1 MTRFRVLAVDDD
13 PVNLHIIGETLA
25 GGGLELVF
33 ASGGEPA
40 LRVLSDEQAFDLLIL
55 DRMMPGMDGMSL
67 LRQLKA
73 SPRHAKL
80 QVIMQTAA
88 ATPEQV
94 AEGLSAGAHYYLT
107 KPYTPA
113 ALRTIV
119 RAALEDVQRTR
130 ELEQQATLGV
140 ESMHMLER
148 AVFGFRTIAQA
159 TQLGALLAQLCPRPG
174 TAALG
179 LAEIMVNAVEHGNLA
194 ISYAEKSLLKRAD
207 RMDAELERR
216 LADPK
221 YAGRRAMVE
230 FERTPDRLRFTVT
243 DQGQGFDWPA
253 FLEMDPT
260 RAFDPNGR
268 GIALAR
274 AMSFDRLDFHGS
286 GNVVVATIQLRDT
299 TELSP

>member
-1 MTRFRVLAVDDD
+1 MTGFRVLAVDDD
-13 PVNLHIIGETLA
+13 EVNLHIIGETLA
-25 GGGLELVF
+25 DSGLELLF
-33 ASGGEPA
+33 ASGGDPA
-40 LRVLSDEQAFDLLIL
+40 LRVLSGEQAFDLVIL
-55 DRMMPGMDGMSL
+55 DRMMPGLDGMQL

-130 ELEQQATLGV
+130 ELEEQATLGV
-140 ESMHMLER
+140 ESMQMLDR
-148 AVFGFRTIAQA
+148 AVFRFRTIAQA
-159 TQLGALLAQLCPRPG
+159 TKLGALLAQLCPRPG

-179 LAEIMVNAVEHGNLA
+179 LAEILVNAVEHGNLG
-194 ISYAEKSLLKRAD
+194 ISYAEKSALKRGD
-207 RMDAELERR
+207 RMDEELQRR
-216 LADPK
+216 LVDPK
-221 YAGRRAMVE
+221 YSGRRAMVE
-230 FERTPDRLRFTVT
+230 FERAPDRLQFTVT
-243 DQGQGFDWPA
+243 DEGQGFDWPA
-253 FLEMDPT
+253 FLEMDPR

-274 AMSFDRLDFHGS
+274 AMSFDQLDFHGC
-286 GNVVVATIQLRDT
+286 GNVVTAAIELRDAPD
-299 TELSP
+299 LAL

>member
-25 GGGLELVF
+25 DSGLDVVF
-33 ASGGEPA
+33 ANGGDPA
-40 LRVLSDEQAFDLLIL
+40 LHALNGEQAFDLVIL
-55 DRMMPGMDGMSL
+55 DRMMPGLDGMQL
-67 LRQLKA
+67 LRRLKA

-113 ALRTIV
+113 ALRTIA

-130 ELEQQATLGV
+130 ELEDQATLGV
-140 ESMHMLER
+140 ESMQMLDR

-159 TQLGALLAQLCPRPG
+159 TKVGALLAQLCPSPG

-179 LAEIMVNAVEHGNLA
+179 LAEILVNAVEHGNLG
-194 ISYAEKSLLKRAD
+194 ISYAEKSALKRGN
-207 RMDAELERR
+207 RMHEELERR
-216 LADPK
+216 LVDPR
-221 YAGRRAMVE
+221 YAARRAVVE
-230 FERTPDRLRFTVT
+230 FERMPDVLRFTVS
-243 DQGQGFDWPA
+243 DEGQGFDWSA
-253 FLEMDPT
+253 FLEMDPK

-274 AMSFDRLDFHGS
+274 AMSFDQLDFQGC
-286 GNVVVATIQLRDT
+286 GNVVIATIQLPVDS
-299 TELSP
+299 EH